1 MCAIV
6 LHSFSHSQDEVTE
19 SHEEICAH
27 QFVRQPP
34 QSRVLLGMMCEGCG
48 KRVTG
53 LIRTW
58 YLCKGEIAVEPN
70 SEQVMTRCVRLPSIY
85 KAYHFIAVCHSP
97 CHKSCLAGVSRMCI
111 GSKVKTHFLG

>member
-1 MCAIV
+1 M
-6 LHSFSHSQDEVTE
+6 LYYFTHSHTPKDEVTE

-58 YLCKGEIAVEPN
+58 YLCKGEMVWE
-70 SEQVMTRCVRLPSIY
+70 SS
-85 KAYHFIAVCHSP
+85 
-97 CHKSCLAGVSRMCI
+97 
-111 GSKVKTHFLG
+111 